1 MPRGGCIPNRCVEGG
16 VQVTC
21 LGFDDGRFLGMLKQR
36 ADLGAPSVN
45 RDDEK
50 TTRAGAEEL
59 AYLLQLFIG
68 DHMPQ
73 VSGNA
78 LRAWQNNVCG
88 RHDRG
93 IDCGSYE

>member
-1 MPRGGCIPNRCVEGG
+1 MTTLPGRRPEAPTSAIVSSAVRFCCKLEGG

-50 TTRAGAEEL
+50 TTRADAEQL

-78 LRAWQNNVCG
+78 LRAW
-88 RHDRG
+88 
-93 IDCGSYE
+93 